1 MNVSKIV
8 AHQTSGADQNTLL
21 TVIHSRLDYG
31 AIVYGGARKHTS
43 KLELGRLSD
52 TDTAVF

>member
-1 MNVSKIV
+1 MNVSKII
-8 AHQTSGADQNTLL
+8 ARQTSGADQNTLL
-21 TVIHSRLDYG
+21 TVIYSRLDYG

>member
-1 MNVSKIV
+1 MNVSKII
-8 AHQTSGADQNTLL
+8 ARQTSGADQNTLL
-21 TVIHSRLDYG
+21 TVIYSRLDYG
-31 AIVYGGARKHTS
+31 AIVCGGAHKHTS